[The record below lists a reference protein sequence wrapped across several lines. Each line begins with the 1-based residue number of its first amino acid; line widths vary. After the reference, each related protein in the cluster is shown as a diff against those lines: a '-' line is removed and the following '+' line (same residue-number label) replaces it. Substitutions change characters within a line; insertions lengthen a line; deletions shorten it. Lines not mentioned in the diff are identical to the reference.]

1 LCAEASNFQAV
12 EKSLQSGVAAL
23 KGRNNLLGIE
33 KSGLDVTVADL
44 AASVKIKEQEVADL
58 DAVVTSVKS
67 CLDDGDVWR
76 VMVDEF
82 ALLKFFASVCGME
95 HEQLFTEFNGGAARQ
110 MSLSMEVRMRTK
122 YNIREMRRLNSIVE

>member
-44 AASVKIKEQEVADL
+44 AASVKVMEQEVADL
-58 DAVVTSVKS
+58 DAVVTSVKLQNNNL
-67 CLDDGDVWR
+67 CV
-76 VMVDEF
+76 
-82 ALLKFFASVCGME
+82 
-95 HEQLFTEFNGGAARQ
+95 
-110 MSLSMEVRMRTK
+110 
-122 YNIREMRRLNSIVE
+122 Y